1 MICMQRQLS
10 RSGKMALMRVLFVS
24 LLLVAGCRDPQASGA
39 PARTED
45 RARIEKLQEEE
56 GQVLARR
63 DQLHRER
70 VEVDSERA
78 ALEERRKQGGDAK
91 QLEAEATALAAREA
105 KLVAEEAKLGREL
118 DDLLRTY
125 QVAAAGASGKDV
137 AGREAQV
144 AVRERDFARREA
156 SLAER
161 EAQLAAREREQARR
175 ERETCGPQA
184 AVAPAAAA
192 APTRYSRKDVEPL
205 LVGARR
211 KMGEKGLLP
220 SDLPAPAKNLERDA
234 AEAMSAGDFA
244 RARFAAD
251 QLVATVET
259 MPIDKAFIVAKISRL
274 NTTVKQARV
283 SDDARKQIDE
293 LFRDATA
300 DYGDGKF
307 ASANGKLNRIYAL
320 VH

>member
-1 MICMQRQLS
+1 
-10 RSGKMALMRVLFVS
+10 MRVLFVS
-24 LLLVAGCRDPQASGA
+24 LVLLAGCRDPQASGA
-39 PARTED
+39 PARAED
-45 RARIEKLQEEE
+45 RARLEKLQEEE

-70 VEVDSERA
+70 VEVDAERA
-78 ALEERRKQGGDAK
+78 ALDERRKQGGDVR
-91 QLEAEATALAAREA
+91 QLDAEATALAAREA
-105 KLVAEEAKLGREL
+105 RLLAEEAKLGREL
-118 DDLLRTY
+118 DGLLRTY
-125 QVAAAGASGKDV
+125 QLAAVGAGDKDV

-144 AVRERDFARREA
+144 ALRERDFARREA

-184 AVAPAAAA
+184 PMTPAAASV
-192 APTRYSRKDVEPL
+192 PTRYSRKDVEPL

-211 KMGEKGLLP
+211 KMSEKGLLP
-220 SDLPAPAKNLERDA
+220 SDLPAPAKSLERDA

-251 QLVATVET
+251 QLVATVDT
-259 MPIDKAFIVAKISRL
+259 MAIDKAFVMAKIARL

-283 SDDARKQIDE
+283 GDEARKQIDE

-307 ASANGKLNRIYAL
+307 AAANGKLNRIYAL

>member
-1 MICMQRQLS
+1 
-10 RSGKMALMRVLFVS
+10 MRG
-24 LLLVAGCRDPQASGA
+24 LLVTFLLVGAAGCRDPQAAGN

-45 RARIEKLQEEE
+45 NARITKLQEEE

-63 DQLHRER
+63 DQLQRER
-70 VEVDSERA
+70 VEVDAERK
-78 ALEERRKQGGDAK
+78 ALDQKRQEVTASGGDSR
-91 QLEAEATALAAREA
+91 QLEAEASALAAREA
-105 KLVAEEAKLGREL
+105 KLLADEAKLGSEL
-118 DDLLRTY
+118 EGLLRGY
-125 QVAAAGASGKDV
+125 QLAAVGGSGKDV

-161 EAQLAAREREQARR
+161 EAQLAAREKEQARR
-175 ERETCGPQA
+175 ERETCGPA
-184 AVAPAAAA
+184 TAMAPAAPS

-205 LVGARR
+205 LTGARR
-211 KMGEKGLLP
+211 TMSEKGLLP

-251 QLVATVET
+251 QLVATVDT
-259 MPIDKAFIVAKISRL
+259 LPIDKAFIMAKIGRL

-283 SDDARKQIDE
+283 GDETRKQIDE

-307 ASANGKLNRIYAL
+307 AAANGKLNRIYAL